1 MEDNK
6 PADGDNPDAHI
17 NTPGSVITPEEFAKL
32 KGDFTTVV
40 DELKELRKKNQELAA
55 SAEKPAEAPKVDNND
70 IGTQVASIV
79 HELRKQEKE
88 AEAKNNKTI
97 AFEKF
102 VSENKDFHPDND
114 PTGLKRKALEEK
126 LSRFNTNG
134 LESISDFYSVVG
146 EASILLQGND
156 THVNTSKE
164 INNPYTSTGFPKVA
178 PSGLKVSSLT
188 PKEQKLVDQGFTTEE
203 KLKKLKVSQPS
214 FYNQLMERVND

>member
-6 PADGDNPDAHI
+6 QAEGQNPDANI
-17 NTPGSVITPEEFAKL
+17 NTPGEGITPEKYAKL
-32 KGDFTTVV
+32 EESLNNVV
-40 DELKELRKKNQELAA
+40 DELKELRKKNKELADA
-55 SAEKPAEAPKVDNND
+55 AAPQKPIEEPKETIKDTIVSVFKEIREKEKESEAEKNK
-70 IGTQVASIV
+70 
-79 HELRKQEKE
+79 EL
-88 AEAKNNKTI
+88 

-102 VSENKDFHPDND
+102 ITENKDFHPDND
-114 PTGLKRKALEEK
+114 TTGLKRKALQEK
-126 LSRFNTNG
+126 LSRFNTSG
-134 LESISDFYSVVG
+134 ITSLGDFYSVIG

-156 THVNTSKE
+156 THANTSKE

-214 FYNQLMERVND
+214 FYQQLLERVND